1 MALIGRADLS
11 PTDEP
16 QIYGGLTDVT
26 GRLSRS
32 ATIALIASPV
42 GLLLISVARVLIISN
57 YDTTT
62 ASAIVS
68 SGGYVDTLLGTTI
81 PLIPIFLPYVAL
93 ALLYFNRAILGVLSL
108 GTALIISPTALTR
121 VSIVH
126 LLQRDWNRIQHASGG
141 MQALIA
147 AMAAVLLCLLIFELL
162 RLNDF
167 FKSLAVVISIV
178 AIPIFVTIY
187 PFPIGSQFYSELI
200 RQPWLPANTITLR
213 SGQEFTGYILSDE
226 PSSVAVL
233 SEATRTVTY
242 YSPGEIVKMHL
253 CHMGQASSARP
264 LFTVAPAATT
274 RLVPTPSCQQAS
286 AAQAASAPRRGLSRA
301 GERHAA

>member
-11 PTDEP
+11 RADEP

-93 ALLYFNRAILGVLSL
+93 ALLYFNRVILGILAL

-126 LLQRDWNRIQHASGG
+126 LLQRDWNRIQHASGV
-141 MQALIA
+141 MQALMGV
-147 AMAAVLLCLLIFELL
+147 MAAVLLCLLIFELL

-167 FKSLAVVISIV
+167 FKSLAVVVSIV
-178 AIPIFVTIY
+178 AIPIFVAIY

-200 RQPWLPANTITLR
+200 RQPWLPADTITLR
-213 SGQEFTGYILSDE
+213 SGQEFTGYILSDS
-226 PSSVAVL
+226 PSSVVVL
-233 SEATRTVTY
+233 SEAARTVTY
-242 YSPGEIVKMHL
+242 YPPGDIVKVRL

-264 LFTVAPAATT
+264 LFTVAPAART
-274 RLVPTPSCQQAS
+274 RLVPTPECRQGSVV
-286 AAQAASAPRRGLSRA
+286 QAASASPRKLSRA
-301 GERHAA
+301 REGHAA

>member
-11 PTDEP
+11 RADEP

-42 GLLLISVARVLIISN
+42 GLLLISVARLLIISN

-81 PLIPIFLPYVAL
+81 PLIPVFLPYIAL
-93 ALLYFNRAILGVLSL
+93 ALLYFNRVILGILSL

-121 VSIVH
+121 ASIVQ
-126 LLQRDWNRIQHASGG
+126 LLQRDWNRILHASGG
-141 MQALIA
+141 MQVFMVV
-147 AMAAVLLCLLIFELL
+147 MAGVLLCLLIVELL

-167 FKSLAVVISIV
+167 FKSLAVVVSIA
-178 AIPIFVTIY
+178 AIPVFASIY
-187 PFPIGSQFYSELI
+187 PFPIGSQFYAELI
-200 RQPWLPANTITLR
+200 RQPWLAANTITLR
-213 SGQEFTGYILSDE
+213 SGQQFTGYVLSDD
-226 PSSVAVL
+226 PSSVTVL
-233 SEATRTVTY
+233 SEATRTVLY
-242 YSPGEIVKMHL
+242 YPPGEIVKMHL
-253 CHMGQASSARP
+253 CHMGPASSARP
-264 LFTVAPAATT
+264 LFTLAPAATT
-274 RLVPTPSCQQAS
+274 RFVPTPECQQTPPP
-286 AAQAASAPRRGLSRA
+286 AASAPGQGLSRA
-301 GERHAA
+301 TARRAA

>member
-1 MALIGRADLS
+1 MALIGRANLARA
-11 PTDEP
+11 DEP

-93 ALLYFNRAILGVLSL
+93 ALLYFNRVILGILSL
-108 GTALIISPTALTR
+108 GTALVISPTTLTR

-126 LLQRDWNRIQHASGG
+126 LLKRDWNRIQHASGS
-141 MQALIA
+141 MQAFMVI
-147 AMAAVLLCLLIFELL
+147 MAAVLLGLLIFELL
-162 RLNDF
+162 RLNDL
-167 FKSLAVVISIV
+167 FKSLAVVVSIV
-178 AIPIFVTIY
+178 AIPIFVVIY

-213 SGQEFTGYILSDE
+213 SGQEFTGYILSDD

-233 SEATRTVTY
+233 SEASRTVTY
-242 YSPGEIVKMHL
+242 YPPDDIAKMRL

-264 LFTVAPAATT
+264 LFTVAPGTRT
-274 RLVPTPSCQQAS
+274 RLVPTPECLQAS
-286 AAQAASAPRRGLSRA
+286 AAQAAYASPRNLSRGL
-301 GERHAA
+301 ERHTA

>member
-1 MALIGRADLS
+1 VALIGRADLS
-11 PTDEP
+11 RADEP

-81 PLIPIFLPYVAL
+81 PLIPVFLPYAAL
-93 ALLYFNRAILGVLSL
+93 ALLYFNRVILGVLSL
-108 GTALIISPTALTR
+108 GTALIISPTALTK

-147 AMAAVLLCLLIFELL
+147 AMATVLLCLLIFELL

-167 FKSLAVVISIV
+167 FKSLAVVVSIV

-233 SEATRTVTY
+233 SEATRTVSY
-242 YSPGEIVKMHL
+242 YSPGDIVKMHL
-253 CHMGQASSARP
+253 CHMGLASSARP

-274 RLVPTPSCQQAS
+274 RLVPTPECRQAS
-286 AAQAASAPRRGLSRA
+286 AAQAASAPRRGLSHAR
-301 GERHAA
+301 ERHAA

>member
-1 MALIGRADLS
+1 MTLIGRTDLS
-11 PTDEP
+11 RADEP

-42 GLLLISVARVLIISN
+42 GLLLISVARLLVISN

-68 SGGYVDTLLGTTI
+68 SGGYVDTLLATTI
-81 PLIPIFLPYVAL
+81 PLIPIFLPYIAL
-93 ALLYFNRAILGVLSL
+93 ALLYFNRVILGILSL

-121 VSIVH
+121 ASIVH
-126 LLQRDWNRIQHASGG
+126 LLQRDGNRIQHASGG
-141 MQALIA
+141 VQTFIVV
-147 AMAAVLLCLLIFELL
+147 MAAVLLCLLIVELL

-167 FKSLAVVISIV
+167 FKSLAVVVSIV
-178 AIPIFVTIY
+178 AIPIFVSIY
-187 PFPIGSQFYSELI
+187 PFPIGSEFYSELI

-213 SGQEFTGYILSDE
+213 SGQEFTGYILSDD

-233 SEATRTVTY
+233 REATRTVTY
-242 YSPGEIVKMHL
+242 YPPGEIVKMRL

-264 LFTVAPAATT
+264 LFTLAPAATT
-274 RLVPTPSCQQAS
+274 RFVPTPACQNAS
-286 AAQAASAPRRGLSRA
+286 TAPAASAPRRGLSPAR
-301 GERHAA
+301 ERPVA